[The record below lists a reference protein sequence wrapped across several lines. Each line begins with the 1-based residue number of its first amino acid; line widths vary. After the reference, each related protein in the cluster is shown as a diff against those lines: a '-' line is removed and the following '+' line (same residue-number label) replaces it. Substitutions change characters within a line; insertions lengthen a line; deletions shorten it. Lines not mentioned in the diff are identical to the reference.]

1 MNNYPNSK
9 KYLEDSFRHIKIHSL
24 SKTDYRTAITL
35 YEMGKDEEDKHNL
48 KEAFDNYLQSANIGN
63 SLAQKR
69 LSYLYKEGIGT
80 NKDLEQSNFW
90 YSEFLNNEYR
100 TIDGN
105 SSDNQEQ
112 ILINPN
118 NLQNN
123 DIGNNNESHVSKSY
137 YKPVNQTVATM
148 IFIILAIIAIVIFIF
163 IETSGIG
170 FFLGVIF
177 LYVLLYAYK

>member
-35 YEMGKDEEDKHNL
+35 YEMGKDEEDKHNF

-80 NKDLEQSNFW
+80 NKDLEQSNLW

-100 TIDGN
+100 MIDCN

-123 DIGNNNESHVSKSY
+123 DIGNNNDHVSKNY

-148 IFIILAIIAIVIFIF
+148 IFIILAIIAIVILIF

-170 FFLGVIF
+170 FFLGVLF